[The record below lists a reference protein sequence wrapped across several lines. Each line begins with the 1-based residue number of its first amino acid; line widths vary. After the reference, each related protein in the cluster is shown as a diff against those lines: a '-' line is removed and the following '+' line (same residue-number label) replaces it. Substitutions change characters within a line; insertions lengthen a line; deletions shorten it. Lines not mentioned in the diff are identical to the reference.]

1 MQTSL
6 GPIII
11 LEDDLDDQD
20 ILKEIFVEL
29 KVPYRV
35 DFYTQAKDVLEY
47 LFSTKERPFIILSD
61 VNLPSMNGLELRQII
76 NENDL
81 LRKKN
86 IPFVFISTS
95 ADQFAIKQAYNLTV
109 QGYFVKQNSIPE
121 IKTTIKLI
129 INYWETCKQVNSH

>member
-1 MQTSL
+1 MQPSL

-129 INYWETCKQVNSH
+129 INYWEKCKQVNSP